1 MARTVSAGIPLA
13 LIPQQSLFA
22 PGAGLTLWRR
32 PQQALLIKHSPWG
45 GEHDHYDRLGLMLW
59 HRDGW
64 LLTDMGTTGYG
75 AKMHYDYY
83 KNSATHNTLCVNQSN
98 QPPANPQVLGRH
110 MDDDFLWLDSEV
122 DWGKPPP
129 ELNSHSRVEW
139 DATAWRDVRFRRRLL
154 WLEDVLIDL
163 SSVENPH
170 RQQLDWTLH
179 LAAQALDQSGTA
191 RPFSLSGP
199 LRRMTEATV
208 TPLNGCQPRHFARGG
223 DTVALWLSGDGEL
236 WQGLAPDNPA
246 IRNLSYLVIR
256 NHLPQARF
264 VCLWDLANS
273 APLTEVNVHHTPVG
287 TQITFWRGDRVTHVT
302 LYDEPGKRPDAILP
316 LAESGVSPQYAE

>member
-1 MARTVSAGIPLA
+1 
-13 LIPQQSLFA
+13 
-22 PGAGLTLWRR
+22 
-32 PQQALLIKHSPWG
+32 
-45 GEHDHYDRLGLMLW
+45 
-59 HRDGW
+59 
-64 LLTDMGTTGYG
+64 
-75 AKMHYDYY
+75 
-83 KNSATHNTLCVNQSN
+83 
-98 QPPANPQVLGRH
+98 
-110 MDDDFLWLDSEV
+110 
-122 DWGKPPP
+122 
-129 ELNSHSRVEW
+129 
-139 DATAWRDVRFRRRLL
+139 VRFRRRLL